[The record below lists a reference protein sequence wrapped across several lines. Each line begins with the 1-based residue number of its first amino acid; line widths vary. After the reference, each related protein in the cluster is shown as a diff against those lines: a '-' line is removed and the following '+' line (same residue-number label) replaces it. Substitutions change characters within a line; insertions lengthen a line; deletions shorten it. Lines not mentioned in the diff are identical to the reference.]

1 MSTAGQFDDDAFIS
15 YGSIDNER
23 IEEKDKGWVDNF
35 HDRLEKR
42 LAERLGYRPKV
53 WRDKR
58 MPGNV
63 YFVDHLGE
71 KIAGSRVLV
80 TVLSPGYIQS
90 AWCMGELNAF
100 YQLAESRNGLTT
112 KSGRV
117 RVFKVIKTFIE
128 REEHPQQLQ
137 GMRPYEFYEVD
148 KESLRPIEFGQ
159 GLDRHYDQRYWNRLD
174 ELVWDIT
181 QTLGEL
187 KPPRAAVLPAYL
199 NTPTQPPD
207 AKKGSVYLAV
217 TTSDLREQ
225 RDRIR
230 FELLDH
236 GFEVLPEGELPNS
249 SPDFEEAVRESLRR
263 AKLSIHLIGERYGL
277 IPEGAGDSSVVRL
290 QNEIAAERSG
300 EAGFARVIWLPVS
313 LQPREQKQAQFI
325 DYLKTS
331 TQPQRGAELLQST
344 LEELKSVIRTRLT
357 STNGHRPAKAAAAP
371 RGPRRVY
378 LICDRRDAQGMLPL
392 YRSLTR
398 RGYKV
403 LLPLLEEGAGSA
415 DDAQADKLHWDNLK
429 RCDAVLVYYGGA
441 RQDWFD
447 YKMQDLERVPTLERA
462 GSLLARGVYVTSPST
477 LHKEIYEPNENE
489 GVLVKHFGEFSEELL
504 EPFVA
509 EIEAAAKG
517 VEDAGQE

>member
-15 YGSIDNER
+15 YGSIDNQLVEDK
-23 IEEKDKGWVDNF
+23 EKGWVDNF
-35 HDRLEKR
+35 HERLTYK
-42 LAERLGYRPKV
+42 LGERLGYRPRV
-53 WRDKR
+53 WRDSR

-63 YFVDHLGE
+63 YFADFLGE
-71 KIAGSRVLV
+71 KIANTSVLV
-80 TVLSPGYIQS
+80 SVLSPGYIQS
-90 AWCMGELNAF
+90 AWCMGELKEF
-100 YQLAESRNGLTT
+100 CQLARSRGGLTT
-112 KSGRV
+112 KGGRV
-117 RVFKVIKTFIE
+117 RVFKVIKTYIR
-128 REEHPQQLQ
+128 REQHPEELQ
-137 GMRPYEFYEVD
+137 GMRAYEFFEED
-148 KESLRPIEFGQ
+148 KESQRPVEFGQ

-174 ELVWDIT
+174 ELVWDIM
-181 QTLGEL
+181 QTLEEL
-187 KPPRAAVLPAYL
+187 KPPRATVLPAHL
-199 NTPTQPPD
+199 NTPARPPD
-207 AKKGSVYLAV
+207 AKKGAVYLAV
-217 TTSDLREQ
+217 TTGDLREQ

-230 FELLDH
+230 FELLDR
-236 GFEVLPEGELPNS
+236 GFEVLPEGELPYS

-263 AKLSIHLIGERYGL
+263 ARLSIHLIGERYGL
-277 IPEGAGDSSVVRL
+277 IPEGADDSSVVRL

-300 EAGFARVIWLPVS
+300 EANFARIIWLPER

-331 TQPQRGAELLQST
+331 AQPQRGAELLQTT

-357 STNGHRPAKAAAAP
+357 GPNGHRPAKAAAP
-371 RGPRRVY
+371 PGGPRKVY

-392 YRSLTR
+392 YKSLTR

-403 LLPLLEEGAGSA
+403 LLPLLEEVAEGA

-447 YKMQDLERVPTLERA
+447 YRLQDLERVPTLERA
-462 GSLLARGVYVTSPST
+462 GPLLARGVYVTSPPT

-489 GVLVKHFGEFSEELL
+489 GVLVKHFGEFSEELV

-517 VEDAGQE
+517 VEDAGHE